1 MEGSLAPVF
10 VIAVPEMQ
18 DPNFVKTVVLILQQ
32 GAEGALGVVL
42 NRETTLR
49 LRELCHDHDIEYAGP
64 SEKRVRLGGPVQ
76 PEQGLVVYSAEH
88 SDPDGRPVGDR
99 LRVSASTGTLSR
111 LCNLQGGR
119 FHCFSGYAGWAP
131 GQLER
136 EINEGS
142 WIVTPVD
149 ASLVLDHPPDRM
161 WEQALRDNGLDPA
174 AIVPG
179 GDPS

>member
-1 MEGSLAPVF
+1 MDGSLAPAF
-10 VIAVPEMQ
+10 AIAVPEMQ
-18 DPNFVKTVVLILQQ
+18 DPNFAKTVVLLLQQ
-32 GAEGALGVVL
+32 GEEGALGVVL
-42 NRETTLR
+42 NREATLR
-49 LRELCHDHDIEYAGP
+49 LRELCHDHDIQYAGP

-88 SDPDGRPVGDR
+88 ADAEGQPAGDG

-111 LCNLQGGR
+111 LCNMQRGR

-131 GQLER
+131 GQLEQ
-136 EINEGS
+136 EITEGS
-142 WIVTPVD
+142 WIITPVD
-149 ASLVLDHPPDRM
+149 ATLVLDHPPSQL
-161 WEQALRDNGLDPA
+161 WEQALLANGLDPA